1 MFAYVFSLHQY
12 PSQHCEKRGD
22 CNVYRLLKTTFS
34 TACILAAGLLW
45 MSIVP
50 QQAFAHGFIEKPG
63 SRAAL
68 CSEAF
73 GFLNL
78 NCGSVMYEPQSLEAK
93 KGFPHSGPADGQI
106 ASAGGLFGGILD
118 QQSENRWFKHI
129 MTGGEHTFT
138 WTYTAPHNTSQWHYY
153 ITKKGWDPDKP
164 LKRADFELIGAVPHD
179 GSPASRNLSHHI
191 YIPEDRLG
199 YHVILA
205 VWDVADTEN
214 AFYQVIDVDLVNK

>member
-1 MFAYVFSLHQY
+1 
-12 PSQHCEKRGD
+12 
-22 CNVYRLLKTTFS
+22 
-34 TACILAAGLLW
+34 

>member
-1 MFAYVFSLHQY
+1 MGNIGMAAYVFFLHQN

-22 CNVYRLLKTTFS
+22 CNVYRLPKTTFS
-34 TACILAAGLLW
+34 TAFILAAGLLW

-93 KGFPHSGPADGQI
+93 KGFRI
-106 ASAGGLFGGILD
+106 AARQMDKLHPQAGCSAEFLISSRKIAGLNI
-118 QQSENRWFKHI
+118 S
-129 MTGGEHTFT
+129 
-138 WTYTAPHNTSQWHYY
+138 
-153 ITKKGWDPDKP
+153 
-164 LKRADFELIGAVPHD
+164 
-179 GSPASRNLSHHI
+179 
-191 YIPEDRLG
+191 
-199 YHVILA
+199 
-205 VWDVADTEN
+205 
-214 AFYQVIDVDLVNK
+214 